1 MRWTLA
7 FYTTCHQNSKGQVTL
22 HNNLKT
28 LTDYCTAFFAL
39 TKFKLSIHADGNTK
53 HTLVYEFDILFLDPV
68 KADLLALAL

>member
-1 MRWTLA
+1 
-7 FYTTCHQNSKGQVTL
+7 
-22 HNNLKT
+22 LKT